1 MVYIW
6 DKKKFLNRYYMIK
19 DLLDQ
24 YYENGIPPELD
35 LSMDPFYDP
44 PEPHLIG

>member
-1 MVYIW
+1 MVFIW

-24 YYENGIPPELD
+24 YYENNMSPQLD
-35 LSMDPFYDP
+35 LSVDPFYDP